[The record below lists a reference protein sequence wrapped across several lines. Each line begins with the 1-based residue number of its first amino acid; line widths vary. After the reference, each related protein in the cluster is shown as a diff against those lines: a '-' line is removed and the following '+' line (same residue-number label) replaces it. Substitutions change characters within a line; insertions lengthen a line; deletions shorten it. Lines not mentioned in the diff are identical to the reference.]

1 MQIDWEKTLEDIL
14 ADKMSCPR
22 CGVLTPFMVAGY
34 SRSPAVADYA
44 PRCKQCARKEDCD
57 ARKLAIVCENCAR
70 QLHLR
75 ARRVDREGMMTMLIN
90 DCRRDLEECL
100 DYLADYWQEDLD
112 VDQVD
117 DGQRLEDV
125 DPEVFEEEDA
135 WRRRL
140 EEEYLS
146 YHRRF
151 REQGLGIPNPG
162 WRSEYV
168 EEIIALGYTTL
179 LGD

>member
-22 CGVLTPFMVAGY
+22 CGVLTPLMVAGY
-34 SRSPAVADYA
+34 SRSSTVADYA

-57 ARKLAIVCENCAR
+57 ARKLAVVCEKCAR
-70 QLHLR
+70 QLRLR
-75 ARRVDREGMMTMLIN
+75 ARRVDQEGMMTMLIN

-100 DYLADYWQEDLD
+100 DYLGDYWQEDLD
-112 VDQVD
+112 IDQVD
-117 DGQRLEDV
+117 DSQRLEDV

-146 YHRRF
+146 YQRWF
-151 REQGLGIPNPG
+151 REQGIRVPNPG
-162 WRSEYV
+162 WRSEYT
-168 EEIIALGYTTL
+168 EEIVALGYTSL

>member
-1 MQIDWEKTLEDIL
+1 MQIDWEKTLDDIL

-22 CGVLTPFMVAGY
+22 CGVLTPSVVAGH
-34 SRSPAVADYA
+34 SRSPAVAEYA
-44 PRCKQCARKEDCD
+44 PRCQQCARKEDCD
-57 ARKLAIVCENCAR
+57 ARKLVVVCENCAR
-70 QLHLR
+70 QLRLR
-75 ARRVDREGMMTMLIN
+75 ARRVDQEGMMTMLMD

-112 VDQVD
+112 VDLAEAD
-117 DGQRLEDV
+117 QRLEDV
-125 DPEVFEEEDA
+125 DPEVFDEENA

-146 YHRRF
+146 YHRWF
-151 REQGLGIPNPG
+151 REHGFRIPNPG
-162 WRSEYV
+162 WRSEYT
-168 EEIIALGYTTL
+168 EEVTALGYTTL